1 MAETIILEIP
11 TAIVEMAAN
20 LTELKRRLYEDI
32 IIAEF
37 QKGNLS
43 IRESAELLGLTY
55 EGFLEWL
62 GRQKLSFITASR
74 EELNENYHQ
83 FETFMPLG
91 VKSMPPAPARA

>member
-1 MAETIILEIP
+1 MSETITLEIP
-11 TAIVEMAAN
+11 ATIVEMSNN

-43 IRESAELLGLTY
+43 IRESAALLDLTY

-74 EELNENYHQ
+74 EELNESYHE
-83 FETFMPLG
+83 FEAFMQHYSKL
-91 VKSMPPAPARA
+91 